1 MNRPTDSQ
9 YSVSPGGRPPADMH
23 AQYSVQPGVI
33 NRGANLFSR
42 PIHCACIAS
51 SLQAHALQRLSVGYE
66 CMRAAEFRK
75 IRTLE
80 PKFYLSV
87 MHARETD
94 EILQQ
99 MHACC
104 LLFPAHACLADQL
117 IRCARSA
124 RQTARQTLQSMRI
137 QIEESRTPVDYSW
150 LGQQTQLVN

>member
-1 MNRPTDSQ
+1 MSQTMGNIVNRPILAVPVRLAAVAAFATLPD
-9 YSVSPGGRPPADMH
+9 R
-23 AQYSVQPGVI
+23 PGVI

-51 SLQAHALQRLSVGYE
+51 SLHAHALPRLSVGYE
-66 CMRAAEFRK
+66 RMRAAEFRK

-94 EILQQ
+94 EIVQK

-104 LLFPAHACLADQL
+104 LLCLADQL

-124 RQTARQTLQSMRI
+124 RHDNRQTNAAEHAHDFKSV
-137 QIEESRTPVDYSW
+137 SYPC
-150 LGQQTQLVN
+150 